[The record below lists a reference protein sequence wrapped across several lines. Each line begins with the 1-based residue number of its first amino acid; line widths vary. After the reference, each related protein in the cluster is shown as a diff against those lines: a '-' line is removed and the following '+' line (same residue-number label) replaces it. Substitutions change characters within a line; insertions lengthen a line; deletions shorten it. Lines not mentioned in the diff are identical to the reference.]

1 MNLPKLN
8 QFLNELYSI
17 KRDAPIW
24 DEETSQLLSIAIFQ
38 VESLEESLINKM
50 FELQERLQ
58 REIIRQQIHLVFAK
72 CKSEQQEIRV
82 NLDEAI
88 QQLNALEKSHK
99 LLHL

>member
-17 KRDAPIW
+17 KRDGPIW
-24 DEETSQLLSIAIFQ
+24 NEETSQLLSIAIFQ

-50 FELQERLQ
+50 FELQERLKT
-58 REIIRQQIHLVFAK
+58 EITKQQIYLALAQ
-72 CKSEQQEIRV
+72 CKSEQQEIRA

-88 QQLNALEKSHK
+88 QQLNALEQSQK

>member
-17 KRDAPIW
+17 KRDGPIW
-24 DEETSQLLSIAIFQ
+24 DEETSQLLSQAIFQ

-50 FELQERLQ
+50 FELQERLKT
-58 REIIRQQIHLVFAK
+58 EITKQQIYLALAQW
-72 CKSEQQEIRV
+72 KSEQQEIRA

-88 QQLNALEKSHK
+88 AQLNALEQSQQ

>member
-50 FELQERLQ
+50 FELQEQLQ
-58 REIIRQQIHLVFAK
+58 REIASQQIHLVFAQ
-72 CKSEQQEIRV
+72 CKSEQQEIRA

-88 QQLNALEKSHK
+88 QQLNALEQSQK